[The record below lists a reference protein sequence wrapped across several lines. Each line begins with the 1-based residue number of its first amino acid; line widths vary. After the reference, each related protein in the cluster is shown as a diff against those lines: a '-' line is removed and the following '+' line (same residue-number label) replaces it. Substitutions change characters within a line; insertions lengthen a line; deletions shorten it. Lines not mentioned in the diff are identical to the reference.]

1 MAKVTRSAADIEAQ
15 TSAFDPRPTTT
26 IDPYTVYGK
35 ALYMAGRVD
44 DEEIAALRAKH
55 GVAADSIAFIDE
67 AGMDFEHVARRM
79 THLPAIV
86 YAGGKEFPPG
96 SPIARPA
103 ETFMVPF
110 GLMCGML
117 RVSGIAGGGQSMMAV
132 GQAGH
137 KRGINAAA
145 RLWPEP
151 ELWKKCGVAGVHLAI
166 AEEASNP
173 HVTPGW
179 AVRPTRNLDLRK
191 GRLYSL
197 GHPVAAVHFAGGDAT
212 LDEFAYVKT
221 QTKPTLVRQ
230 LDTAFEF
237 CQPAILMVEGEDWPF
252 WSRFMDWYEFA
263 MIHGQPERI
272 KRKRAEVAELR
283 EGLIT
288 INGEPFE
295 PALHALN
302 RVRPVIACIYGN
314 DPVDEWEFRSG
325 LKFIDE
331 AWYGYQRMMGK
342 ELKRRPRSAGKK
354 ASRET
359 TGRKSSTRK
368 KVGRK
373 KAAAKK
379 SPKKTGKRRG
389 S

>member
-1 MAKVTRSAADIEAQ
+1 MAKLTRSAADIAAP
-15 TSAFDPRPTTT
+15 TSAFDPRPTRD

-44 DEEIAALRAKH
+44 DEEIAALRANH
-55 GVAADSIAFIDE
+55 GVAADSIAFIDQ
-67 AGMDFEHVARRM
+67 AGMDFEHVSRRM
-79 THLPAIV
+79 THLPTVV
-86 YAGGKEFPPG
+86 YAGGKEFAPG

-103 ETFMVPF
+103 EAFMVPF
-110 GLMCGML
+110 GLMMGML

-137 KRGINAAA
+137 KRGFNVAS

-179 AVRPTRNLDLRK
+179 AVRPTRNLDIRK

-197 GHPVAAVHFAGGDAT
+197 GHPVGAVHFAGGDAT

-263 MIHGQPERI
+263 MVHGDDHRI
-272 KRKRAEVAELR
+272 ARKRAEVAELR
-283 EGLIT
+283 AGLIVV
-288 INGEPFE
+288 NGDPFE
-295 PALHALN
+295 PALHALE
-302 RVRPVIACIYGN
+302 RIRPVIACLYGN
-314 DPVDEWEFRSG
+314 DPVNEWESRSG
-325 LKFIDE
+325 LKFVDE
-331 AWYGYQRMMGK
+331 AWYGYQRMLGK
-342 ELKRRPRSAGKK
+342 EPSRRPRSAGSK
-354 ASRET
+354 
-359 TGRKSSTRK
+359 
-368 KVGRK
+368 
-373 KAAAKK
+373 AKK
-379 SPKKTGKRRG
+379 QTKAKLAGHRSTKKGSGRSQGGTGKRRR
-389 S
+389 SS